1 MINVHTYKNTVC
13 ITYVQYMCK
22 MDGVQRGM
30 ELISGVQTANTK
42 ASWFSFK
49 KQHKGN
55 T

>member
-1 MINVHTYKNTVC
+1 MRY
-13 ITYVQYMCK
+13 YVQYMCK
-22 MDGVQRGM
+22 CMASKHDT